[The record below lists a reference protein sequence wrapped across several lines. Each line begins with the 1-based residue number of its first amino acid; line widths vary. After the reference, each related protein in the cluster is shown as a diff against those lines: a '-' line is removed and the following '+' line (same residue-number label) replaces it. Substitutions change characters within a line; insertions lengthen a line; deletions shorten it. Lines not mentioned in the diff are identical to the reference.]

1 MSLESQIA
9 LQVAEKIRDAATK
22 QGRIPFKT
30 GDLRKSI
37 QASLVR
43 QGVATVGSNLSYAR
57 AVHDG
62 RGPVTIRPNIDK
74 NPPRGERKKYH
85 SKAWY
90 QQHPERARLK
100 FKIGNRVVYAKE
112 VRQPARKGQPFLTE
126 GLREVQREGFEF
138 LYPLLRDNLNKKIAR
153 HIVDTI
159 KIDLL

>member
-1 MSLESQIA
+1 MGLESKIA
-9 LQVAEKIRDAATK
+9 LQVAEKVRDAATK

-43 QGVATVGSNLSYAR
+43 QGVATVGSNLAYAR
-57 AVHDG
+57 AVHEG

-85 SKAWY
+85 SKSWY
-90 QQHPERARLK
+90 QQNPERARLK

-112 VRQPARKGQPFLTE
+112 VRQPARKGQPFLDE
-126 GLREVQREGFEF
+126 GLREVQREGFDF
-138 LYPLLRDNLNKKIAR
+138 LYPLLRDHLEERIAKQVVKKIQ
-153 HIVDTI
+153 VN
-159 KIDLL
+159 L